1 MEKLSKP
8 FKKISSSS
16 PAMAL
21 SFFILPPQNKKHSL
35 ELQESVD
42 KIEFKKWLDVFNNK
56 NETHIK
62 ICVWIIIVVIIK

>member
-1 MEKLSKP
+1 MDNFLMGKLSKP
-8 FKKISSSS
+8 LKKISSSS

-42 KIEFKKWLDVFNNK
+42 KIEFKK
-56 NETHIK
+56 
-62 ICVWIIIVVIIK
+62 